1 MALVTYLIAPC
12 EGPSA
17 ILVEFSSSTLPV
29 VGGNYFLTFVGST
42 DSGCYEIVDT
52 AEPGVGIDT
61 VATQST
67 NYNDCATCQGASTP
81 TPTPSVTA
89 TVTPTVTKTPTVTP
103 TKTVTPTVT
112 TTKTPTL
119 TPTNTTTPSVTPTK
133 TVTPSV
139 TATVTKTVTPT
150 VTTTNTPTPSVTR
163 TQTPSVTASVTPTKT
178 VTPSVT
184 ATVTKTPTVTP
195 TKTVTPSVTAT
206 VTKTPTLTPTPT
218 LSGFALTGGTTNTS
232 SGTIVYEDCITCSG
246 DTTTQAMPH
255 AIYSNAQG
263 RAVVQVDS
271 VALGGFNGLNS

>member
-81 TPTPSVTA
+81 TPTPSVT
-89 TVTPTVTKTPTVTP
+89 
-103 TKTVTPTVT
+103 
-112 TTKTPTL
+112 
-119 TPTNTTTPSVTPTK
+119 
-133 TVTPSV
+133 
-139 TATVTKTVTPT
+139 
-150 VTTTNTPTPSVTR
+150 R

-184 ATVTKTPTVTP
+184 ATVTTTPTLTP

-206 VTKTPTLTPTPT
+206 VTNTPT
-218 LSGFALTGGTTNTS
+218 
-232 SGTIVYEDCITCSG
+232 
-246 DTTTQAMPH
+246 
-255 AIYSNAQG
+255 
-263 RAVVQVDS
+263 R
-271 VALGGFNGLNS
+271 